1 MLLHFSLFT
10 MPTHFKSINTVSRFW
25 LTDCHLV
32 SHTLLDKKKKRR
44 LVYST
49 GTETTRR
56 KRMGPRKGCNGST
69 TMPLE
74 STSMKPSTAS
84 SRAAAVWVPSMNPK
98 LLPFEWKFTG
108 SGRLARRL
116 FVSTNSRYCG
126 ATIDAGRHWPVCL
139 C

>member
-32 SHTLLDKKKKRR
+32 SHTLLDKNKKKNRR

-56 KRMGPRKGCNGST
+56 KRMGQRKGCNGST

-84 SRAAAVWVPSMNPK
+84 SRAAARVGSINERQAFTIRRGISLGQAV
-98 LLPFEWKFTG
+98 LPLALCANKFKI
-108 SGRLARRL
+108 L
-116 FVSTNSRYCG
+116 SRNN
-126 ATIDAGRHWPVCL
+126 
-139 C
+139 